1 MYEYWC
7 LWKSHQTL
15 SVSSPTIYIYFIS
28 SFIVSFFVFQNL
40 CLQMFTRLWFSIFTH
55 DLLYFLKLNCWFI
68 SNLKKPKNQYLN
80 EHVER
85 STTPGRQTRRPQ
97 TKAGQEP
104 RKEKA
109 EFSLA
114 HWAKTSSKSE
124 RPTWLPS
131 PLHRPLPPRPP
142 PSRRR
147 RRRLRPRLSRRH
159 GSTNSASLRLPP
171 ATSAGWEYARAGDP
185 LSPGFEFLPRS
196 CCFCLACFMFDI
208 QLWACAA
215 WSGHISFELWCSVTT
230 TDALRFSE
238 YNAVFIF

>member
-1 MYEYWC
+1 M
-7 LWKSHQTL
+7 
-15 SVSSPTIYIYFIS
+15 
-28 SFIVSFFVFQNL
+28 N
-40 CLQMFTRLWFSIFTH
+40 M
-55 DLLYFLKLNCWFI
+55 LNAPRRREGKPVG
-68 SNLKKPKNQYLN
+68 LKPKQ
-80 EHVER
+80 
-85 STTPGRQTRRPQ
+85 
-97 TKAGQEP
+97 A

-171 ATSAGWEYARAGDP
+171 ATSAG
-185 LSPGFEFLPRS
+185 
-196 CCFCLACFMFDI
+196 
-208 QLWACAA
+208 
-215 WSGHISFELWCSVTT
+215 
-230 TDALRFSE
+230 
-238 YNAVFIF
+238 